1 MLIIPIFV
9 DKQKFV
15 GLAEQKIKSELDA
28 NISFDKDID
37 LTFLPF
43 PTLKIKSLK
52 YFNKNF
58 DVNVKN
64 VNISVTWASI
74 FDLRP
79 EITNMEIFSPVLKI
93 NKKQVSVQ
101 NENLK
106 IYVNN
111 QNDYFDKFKKISKT
125 FEVIR
130 IKDGQI
136 KFEKSPNFNLNNLN
150 AILKGK
156 GRFSANGNF
165 NIDRLNS
172 KIIFDFFEVDEN
184 KFDLIMQKKIND
196 KNKLDFT
203 GKIVFLANDFLLDG
217 EVESNFLSLDE
228 LLLLNKQL
236 VSISNKN
243 FISIDAVKKN
253 TKKVNFNIKKLQV
266 KNTIFDQT
274 QFTVKYLHPLFKIHN
289 FVTSFD
295 DAKISGMSLIN
306 LKTQKV
312 NGEVSLKNLYVKEN
326 YFGETKYDLFDGR
339 ISCNLKF
346 NYLIG
351 KYKNNLK
358 SFISDGVCKTGEI
371 KLKGL
376 NIDKVANNVDNIR
389 DFSTLVNTINPQN
402 FNGDSILKFIEI
414 KFLTENGKLK
424 IKKGKAFHKNVE
436 LNSFGSLDLISEN
449 INLKNKAYF
458 KTTKFKKL
466 PPLGINISGKFSEYK
481 VNYNFDA
488 LKQELFNK
496 GVKKILKEKKS
507 IIIDPEE
514 LKKMFDSKS
523 IDPNKLFNLFK
534 N

>member
-156 GRFSANGNF
+156 GGFSANGNF

-203 GKIVFLANDFLLDG
+203 GKIVFFC
-217 EVESNFLSLDE
+217 
-228 LLLLNKQL
+228 Q
-236 VSISNKN
+236 
-243 FISIDAVKKN
+243 
-253 TKKVNFNIKKLQV
+253 
-266 KNTIFDQT
+266 
-274 QFTVKYLHPLFKIHN
+274 
-289 FVTSFD
+289 
-295 DAKISGMSLIN
+295 
-306 LKTQKV
+306 
-312 NGEVSLKNLYVKEN
+312 
-326 YFGETKYDLFDGR
+326 
-339 ISCNLKF
+339 
-346 NYLIG
+346 
-351 KYKNNLK
+351 
-358 SFISDGVCKTGEI
+358 
-371 KLKGL
+371 
-376 NIDKVANNVDNIR
+376 
-389 DFSTLVNTINPQN
+389 
-402 FNGDSILKFIEI
+402 
-414 KFLTENGKLK
+414 
-424 IKKGKAFHKNVE
+424 
-436 LNSFGSLDLISEN
+436 
-449 INLKNKAYF
+449 
-458 KTTKFKKL
+458 
-466 PPLGINISGKFSEYK
+466 
-481 VNYNFDA
+481 
-488 LKQELFNK
+488 
-496 GVKKILKEKKS
+496 
-507 IIIDPEE
+507 
-514 LKKMFDSKS
+514 
-523 IDPNKLFNLFK
+523 
-534 N
+534 